1 MKLDNIGIT
10 IATREL
16 DLDGKEKVLIKIG
29 MPQEFPGG
37 GGFFCPYRILGIGRG
52 KVRYGAGVDPV
63 QALELTLNIIAT
75 DLYTSQEFKA
85 DRLRYLG
92 MRNLGF
98 PTLDAI
104 SDLVP
109 DD

>member
-29 MPQEFPGG
+29 MPQEFPEGG
-37 GGFFCPYRILGIGRG
+37 SFFCPYRILGIGRG
-52 KVRYGAGVDPV
+52 KVRYAGGVDPV
-63 QALELTLNIIAT
+63 QAVELALKCIAT
-75 DLYTSQEFKA
+75 DLYTSPEFKA
-85 DRLRYLG
+85 DRLRHLG

-98 PTLDAI
+98 PTADAI
-104 SDLVP
+104 RDLVP